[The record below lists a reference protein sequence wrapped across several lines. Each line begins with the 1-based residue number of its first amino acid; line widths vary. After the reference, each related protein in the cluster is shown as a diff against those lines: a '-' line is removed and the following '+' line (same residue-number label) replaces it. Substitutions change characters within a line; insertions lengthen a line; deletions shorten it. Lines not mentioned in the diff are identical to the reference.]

1 MALVDTLGIT
11 RKITRPRLEAF
22 LKKYATTDKTL
33 DIGSGDKPYIAM
45 FPNSFTVDNKER
57 PGIPLDFIAD
67 AHDLSVIPSQS
78 FDVVLC
84 TEVLEHLH
92 SPHKAIA
99 EFKRILKPNGLLL
112 LTTRFVYPLHET
124 PIDYYRYT
132 KYGLRFLL
140 NDFDIIELKEETN
153 TIETLA
159 VLYQRLG
166 FQCTTLWLKPLKLF
180 WFLLAK
186 FTMLFKGI
194 LSAEYGDIHHTNSE
208 PGILSSGYY
217 VAARIKAVQ

>member
-1 MALVDTLGIT
+1 MSFVDAIGLT

-22 LKKYATTDKTL
+22 LKKYASDGRTL
-33 DIGSGDKPYIAM
+33 DIGSGNKPYVAM
-45 FPNSFTVDNKER
+45 FPNVFTVDVKER
-57 PGIPLDFIAD
+57 PGSTLDFIAD
-67 AHDLSVIPSQS
+67 AHDLSVIESAS

-92 SPHKAIA
+92 SPHLAIA
-99 EFKRILKPNGLLL
+99 EFKRVLKPGGLLL

-124 PIDYYRYT
+124 PIDYFRYT
-132 KYGLRFLL
+132 KYGLTHLL
-140 NDFDIIELKEETN
+140 REFDVVELKEETN

-166 FQCTTLWLKPLKLF
+166 FQCTTLWLKPFKLF

-186 FTMLFKGI
+186 ITLLFRNV
-194 LSAEYGDIHHTNSE
+194 LTSEYGDIHHSNDE
-208 PGILSSGYY
+208 PNILSSGYY
-217 VAARIKAVQ
+217 VAARKA

>member
-1 MALVDTLGIT
+1 MSLVDTLGIT
-11 RKITRPRLEAF
+11 RKITRPRLEKF
-22 LKKYATTDKTL
+22 LKQYASDKKTL
-33 DIGSGDKPYIAM
+33 DIGSGNKPYIKM
-45 FPNSFTVDNKER
+45 FPNCFTVDVAER
-57 PGIPLDFIAD
+57 PGVPLNFIAD

-78 FDVVLC
+78 FDIVLC

-99 EFKRILKPNGLLL
+99 EFKRILKPGGLLI

-132 KYGLRFLL
+132 KYGLKFLL
-140 NDFDIIELKEETN
+140 QEFDIIELREETN

-159 VLYQRLG
+159 VLFQRLG
-166 FQCTTLWLKPLKLF
+166 FQCTTLYAKPLKLF

-186 FTMLFKGI
+186 FTMLFKNV
-194 LSAEYGDIHHTNSE
+194 LTHEYGDIHHSNLE
-208 PGILSSGYY
+208 PNILSSGYY
-217 VAARIKAVQ
+217 VAARVK